1 MPIKIVDIPEPFTVA
16 SQLSPERPPLIE
28 SDAYRQLVHELRR
41 YCNGEVAGRS
51 FLIAGH
57 RGSGKTTLV
66 SSAFDGLLR
75 ERYLPRPSAPGEPRK
90 TMMLRPLPVL
100 LQGPTLLPSS
110 TEDLPLSVDGTGKPD
125 RQLTQM
131 ENVLV
136 QITLALHRAVAREM
150 VTAFRAHVSRLTMSP
165 GMNIREL
172 LELAAELQLELDD
185 YMGKARLRDVWRR
198 AGALRGGVLYALTSQ
213 PYFLHD
219 ELRVRF
225 SADVSPDQGSRELVG
240 LASVC
245 DAYRRI
251 SGKIS
256 RKNETKSDITNK
268 DEHTSEL
275 DLKGKEL
282 SGPFV
287 ALLSGA
293 AVGAGAWAGVGNV
306 RVGVLA
312 GALTALLG
320 TFSAKVSVSRKRERS
335 ASLQD
340 LFIPD
345 LSVATLDRILPVLL
359 IRLRDAGL
367 APIFVVDEL
376 DKVEGL
382 SMRIRDMIW
391 RLKKLVAENACFCF
405 LADRNYFE
413 EMCQRTAQAPYSI
426 EHTFFTH
433 QLFISFRHSD
443 VRAYLEQIL
452 GRPPEEN
459 SEEQADRAVLPYV
472 LMHDAQLHP
481 IDLLRQIAQ
490 LRDADGN
497 VILGPGLVR
506 SRPRYQLEL
515 LLQLG
520 IELQLESEGMQE
532 ELDRRPAFRRLAHD
546 ALYYISRRWEQDEP
560 TLQLGD
566 GGRELFEKYLIARM
580 AFDAAPAAAPQS
592 SADAAVAPPANDAGK
607 PAFVS
612 AEDVSFL
619 WKAVQALAESLE
631 APSTILTKYEERKTS
646 EVILSAVR
654 SAIVLGPLIERVK
667 KSPGAYRW
675 RFWRSGRPIEAVPTR
690 RQAAAPS
697 IWQTEAAVINRFAD
711 ALRKATQGGID
722 PSTLSTGLGIL
733 PTSPAWPQVSAAL
746 SRLSSLSDEAKKTY
760 PEKDDDE
767 LVVHAYAEL
776 MRENIRAVALSLYCG
791 LVLTNWSKA
800 EGDGRLRDAL
810 DRMSHVLGLH
820 ELNPTKVVDVLE
832 SLRNELASVEISG
845 SAIERP
851 AKDDAGPNEWIEWI
865 GSLADWQPKLVKL
878 LKLDET
884 VPWDYWRSRFGIG
897 GTQPPAMLHVVI
909 QAVLGEGAFAVLK
922 LPLSAMTIRD
932 WSVAFRDAIKGDPS
946 ATPQWLALVALR
958 MLGWQTQLN
967 AFIQS
972 GPQIFVRGALDAEVL
987 RWATA
992 DHAATPLAH
1001 VLIATQEGALS
1012 ESWKPTPSCGVLVLR
1027 AEEWSELFELW
1038 TKNRDAIVQA
1048 YRPDFAVVDAS
1059 ASRNAAK
1066 AERKRALRVETGVTG
1081 DWAGDFVDWF
1091 GRSDDA
1097 VPMIV
1102 SDPQLRLLSTNYYL
1116 ILKPSSLRNLV
1127 IRLTRQQPAA

>member
-16 SQLSPERPPLIE
+16 SQSSPERPPLIE

-75 ERYLPRPSAPGEPRK
+75 ELRK
-90 TMMLRPLPVL
+90 PMMLRPLPVL

-110 TEDLPLSVDGTGKPD
+110 AEDLPLSVDGTGKPD

-150 VTAFRAHVSRLTMSP
+150 VTAFRAHVSRLATSA
-165 GMNIREL
+165 GVNVREL
-172 LELAAELQLELDD
+172 LELAAELQLELDE
-185 YMGKARLRDVWRR
+185 YAGKARLRDIWRR

-213 PYFLHD
+213 PHFLHD
-219 ELRVRF
+219 ELQGAPPR
-225 SADVSPDQGSRELVG
+225 SLDQGSRELVG

-256 RKNETKSDITNK
+256 RK
-268 DEHTSEL
+268 DEVSSNVSSKEEHNREL

-282 SGPFV
+282 SGPLV
-287 ALLSGA
+287 ALLFGA
-293 AVGAGAWAGVGNV
+293 AVGAGA
-306 RVGVLA
+306 
-312 GALTALLG
+312 
-320 TFSAKVSVSRKRERS
+320 SAKVSVSRKRERS

-376 DKVEGL
+376 DKVEGF
-382 SMRIRDMIW
+382 SVRIRDMIW

-413 EMCQRTAQAPYSI
+413 EMCQRTAQTPYSI

-433 QLFISFRHSD
+433 QLFISFRHTD
-443 VRAYLEQIL
+443 MRAYIEQIL
-452 GRPPEEN
+452 GRSLFEN
-459 SEEQADRAVLPYV
+459 TEEQADRAVLPYV
-472 LMHDAQLHP
+472 LMHDAQMHP

-515 LLQLG
+515 LMQLG

-566 GGRELFEKYLIARM
+566 GGRELFEKYLIDRM
-580 AFDAAPAAAPQS
+580 AFDAPPAAAPKPA
-592 SADAAVAPPANDAGK
+592 ADAAAAPPPPAEDGGK

-631 APSTILTKYEERKTS
+631 DPATILAKYGERKMS

-654 SAIVLGPLIERVK
+654 GAIGRGPLIERVRK
-667 KSPGAYRW
+667 PPGAYRW
-675 RFWRSGRPIEAVPTR
+675 RFWRSGRPIEAAPTR

-697 IWQTEAAVINRFAD
+697 VWQTEAAAINRFAD
-711 ALRKATQGGID
+711 ALRNATQGGID

-746 SRLSSLSDEAKKTY
+746 SRLSSLSDDARKTY

-791 LVLTNWSKA
+791 LILTNWSKA

-820 ELNPTKVVDVLE
+820 ELNPTKVVEVLE
-832 SLRNELASVEISG
+832 SLRNELASVKVSG
-845 SAIERP
+845 SAIEP
-851 AKDDAGPNEWIEWI
+851 LPTNDAGLNNWIDWI
-865 GSLADWQPKLVKL
+865 GSLADWQPKLVEL
-878 LKLDET
+878 LKLDES
-884 VPWDYWRSRFGIG
+884 VAWEYWRLRFGIG

-909 QAVLGEGAFAVLK
+909 QAVRGEGAFAVLK
-922 LPLSAMTIRD
+922 LPLTAMTIRD

-946 ATPQWLALVALR
+946 ATPQWLGLVALR
-958 MLGWQTQLN
+958 MLGWQTRLN
-967 AFIQS
+967 AFLQS

-992 DHAATPLAH
+992 DHAVIPLAY
-1001 VLIATQEGALS
+1001 VLIATQEGTLS
-1012 ESWKPTPSCGVLVLR
+1012 ESWKPTPSCGVLALR
-1027 AEEWSELFELW
+1027 PEEWSELFEAW

-1048 YRPDFAVVDAS
+1048 YGPDFAVVDAS
-1059 ASRNAAK
+1059 ASRDAAK
-1066 AERKRALRVETGVTG
+1066 AERKRALRVDTGVTG
-1081 DWAGDFVDWF
+1081 DWAGEFLDWF
-1091 GRSDDA
+1091 HRSDA
-1097 VPMIV
+1097 EVPMIV
-1102 SDPQLRLLSTNYYL
+1102 SDPQVRLLSTRYFV
-1116 ILKPSSLRNLV
+1116 IVKPTSLRNLV